1 MWALDGVDWRSWTAA
16 DRAAVC
22 FLLLKKQYRDDV
34 PALRELLLL
43 VEDKEAVAELDR
55 EIMGQ
60 TATIVTDR

>member
-1 MWALDGVDWRSWTAA
+1 M
-16 DRAAVC
+16 C